1 LDLEANQIEL
11 ELVLDE
17 KDTLLKEMTENSNI
31 DSDDV
36 VNSLSTEEL
45 KT

>member
-11 ELVLDE
+11 ELALDE
-17 KDTLLKEMTENSNI
+17 KDTLLKEMTESNI

>member
-1 LDLEANQIEL
+1 MDLEANQIEL
-11 ELVLDE
+11 ELALDE
-17 KDTLLKEMTENSNI
+17 KDTLLKEMTESNI